1 MSTMADLVYS
11 KSRDESRIG
20 IARVHIPDD
29 WRTKQAFDVLLSSIL
44 RQLVKGL
51 ADVPPV
57 VEKLYSSHNGET
69 RPCTDELTT
78 SLNQVTCQ
86 FAKTFVLIDTLSEPQ
101 PFSRFKLR
109 SVILDTL
116 QHLTRT
122 NILVMFRNREGA
134 EGISQGTHTEDKPTR
149 RMFPTSQRPSSPP
162 LEAH

>member
-69 RPCTDELTT
+69 WPCTDELTT

-101 PFSRFKLR
+101 PFSKFKLR

-122 NILVMFRNREGA
+122 KYSRHVSESRRGGRHIPRHPYRGQA
-134 EGISQGTHTEDKPTR
+134 DSQNV
-149 RMFPTSQRPSSPP
+149 SY
-162 LEAH
+162 